1 VHCVIAAAVPHEPA
15 AKLAADCKSPPILFD
30 QSWPAFR
37 RRPNDDSRRALG
49 KRRAYFGLLMTFEQF
64 ALSPALLRGVAEH
77 GYTTPTPIQHD
88 AIPLALAGKDL
99 IASAQT
105 GTGKTAAFLLPALER
120 LQTQKPVRR
129 SAPRVLVLTPTR
141 ELANQ
146 ILVEGKAY
154 ARHARVFQGCIVG
167 GMSYGPQL
175 QLLGQRIDL
184 LVATP
189 GRLIDH
195 IERQSVRLDEVE
207 LLVLDEADRMLDMG
221 FIHAVRRI
229 VGKVPR
235 TRQTL
240 MFTATWDD
248 RLAKLAKE
256 MLTDPVRVQIAHNPE
271 VAAQI
276 THRVHLVDDAGHKD
290 RVLRHL
296 LGHATGQTLV
306 FAGTKRRVKKLA
318 EQLERTGLS
327 VGALHGDM
335 KQSQRTRTL
344 DGLRRNELRVLVA
357 TDVAARGI
365 DVPDLAMVINVDL
378 PHVPED
384 YVHRTGRTG
393 RAGATGQAVSLVSRD
408 DRPLLSAIEK
418 FTGKAIE
425 RMAIAGLEPVVVEHP
440 AAAARQAPRPNQQR
454 QRQGQRGRHG
464 SGQGPKPTHA
474 PRPAVAS
481 GPADEHRPAF
491 LTRKTGAR

>member
-1 VHCVIAAAVPHEPA
+1 
-15 AKLAADCKSPPILFD
+15 
-30 QSWPAFR
+30 
-37 RRPNDDSRRALG
+37 
-49 KRRAYFGLLMTFEQF
+49 MTFEHF

-77 GYTTPTPIQHD
+77 GYTTPTPIQRD
-88 AIPLALAGKDL
+88 AIPLALAGRDL

-120 LQTQKPVRR
+120 LQVQKPVRR

-146 ILVEGKAY
+146 ILAEGKAY

-195 IERQSVRLDEVE
+195 LERQSVRLDEVE

-229 VGKVPR
+229 VAKIPR
-235 TRQTL
+235 VRQTL

-248 RLAKLAKE
+248 RLAKLTKE
-256 MLTDPVRVQIAHNPE
+256 MLTDPVRVEVAHNPDT
-271 VAAQI
+271 AAQI
-276 THRVHLVDDAGHKD
+276 THRIHMVDDAGHKD

-296 LGHATGQTLV
+296 LGQAAGQTLV

-318 EQLERTGLS
+318 EQLERSGLS

-365 DVPDLAMVINVDL
+365 DVPDLALVINMDL

-408 DRPLLSAIEK
+408 DRPLLAAIEK
-418 FTGKAIE
+418 FTGKPIE

-440 AAAARQAPRPNQQR
+440 ASARQAPRPGNQGAHRQR
-454 QRQGQRGRHG
+454 QREGQRDGQRRGQSQGQKPAH
-464 SGQGPKPTHA
+464 KPTHA

-491 LTRKTGAR
+491 LMRKIAAN